1 MQIIVLPTGR
11 SAALATAQFVA
22 RLLRAQPASVLG
34 LPTGRTMI
42 PVYQTLVALHRRG
55 RADFAKATTF
65 NLDEF
70 VGASP
75 RDEGSY
81 RAFMRRYLFEAVNVS
96 RHRTHFPGEQG
107 SPSTYDDMI
116 STAGGLDLCLVG
128 IGTNGHLG
136 FNEPAAKLTTRTHRV
151 RLMPAT
157 RRANAYL
164 FDGRLRDVPRLAH
177 SMGIATILN
186 ARTVVL
192 LAIGASKASIVR
204 RAIGGPVSTR
214 VPASLIQTHPNALVV
229 LDRAAA
235 GELARHS
242 AKRDRGTRR

>member
-1 MQIIVLPTGR
+1 MQIIVLPSGS
-11 SAALATAQFVA
+11 SAALATAQFLA

-42 PVYQTLVALHRRG
+42 PVYQTLISLHRRG
-55 RADFAKATTF
+55 RADFSKATTF

-75 RDEGSY
+75 GNEGRY
-81 RAFMRRYLFEAVNVS
+81 RAFMRRYLFDAVNVS
-96 RHRTHFPGEQG
+96 RRRTHFPGEQG
-107 SPSTYDDMI
+107 SSPSSYDEMI
-116 STAGGLDLCLVG
+116 SAAGGLDLCLVG
-128 IGTNGHLG
+128 IGMNGHLG
-136 FNEPAAKLTTRTHRV
+136 FNEPAARLTPRTHRV

-164 FDGRLRDVPRLAH
+164 FDGRLREVPRLAH
-177 SMGIATILN
+177 SMGIATILT

-192 LAIGASKASIVR
+192 LATGASKAPIVR
-204 RAIGGPVSTR
+204 RAIGGPVTTR

-235 GELARHS
+235 REL
-242 AKRDRGTRR
+242 RRL